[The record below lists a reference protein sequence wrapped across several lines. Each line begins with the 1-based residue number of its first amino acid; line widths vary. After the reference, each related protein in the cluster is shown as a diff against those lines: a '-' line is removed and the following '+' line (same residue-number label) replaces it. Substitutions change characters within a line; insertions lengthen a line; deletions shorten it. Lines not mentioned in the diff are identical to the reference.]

1 MSAKVFQLSKF
12 ETRTAERCSQEL
24 KGFEYKTS
32 EDWQAEF
39 YKQGNGLELWENI
52 LALSR
57 TCIVAPVL
65 QSATFEYAKYQQD
78 FCGHFAHGS
87 LLGKKS

>member
-57 TCIVAPVL
+57 TCIVAL
-65 QSATFEYAKYQQD
+65 SFNQQ
-78 FCGHFAHGS
+78 
-87 LLGKKS
+87 LLNMPSISKIFVDILPMDH